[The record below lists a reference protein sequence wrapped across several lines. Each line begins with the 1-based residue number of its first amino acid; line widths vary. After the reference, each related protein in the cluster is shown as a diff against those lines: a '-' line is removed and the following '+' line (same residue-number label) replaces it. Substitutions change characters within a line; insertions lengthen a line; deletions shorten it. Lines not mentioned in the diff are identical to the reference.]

1 MSPEPVPAL
10 RIGELSR
17 RVGVSAALL
26 RAWENRYGILRPVRS
41 PGRYRLYSE
50 ADVGRIRRMQ
60 ALLASGLSPAQ
71 AAHAVLGEEAAPPAS
86 DSGGGNLTDAST
98 ILDRSLKDFDEPAT
112 QAVLDRLLAAFTV
125 EAVLGQVIIPYLHR
139 LGEQWARGEVDVACE
154 HFASNILRG
163 RLAGLARG
171 WGNGYGPL
179 TLLACPPGEQHDLG
193 LLAFGIVLHRN
204 GWRVAYLGADTPMS
218 DLHRAVTELHPD
230 LTVLAAVTARRYAEQ
245 EADLTRLAATVP
257 FALAGAGA
265 TEGLTHAIGARRL
278 PGDPV
283 TEAQRIQS
291 TMRAP

>member
-71 AAHAVLGEEAAPPAS
+71 AAHAVLSEEAAQPAS
-86 DSGGGNLTDAST
+86 ASGGDSLADAST
-98 ILDRSLKDFDEPAT
+98 TLDRSLKDFDEPGT
-112 QAVLDRLLAAFTV
+112 QAVLDRLLATFTV
-125 EAVLGQVIIPYLHR
+125 DAVLGQVIIPYLHQ
-139 LGEQWARGEVDVACE
+139 LGEQWARGEVSVACE
-154 HFASNILRG
+154 HFASNVLRG

-179 TLLACPPGEQHDLG
+179 ALLACPPGEQHDLG

-218 DLHRAVTELHPD
+218 ELDGAVTELHPD
-230 LTVLAAVTARRYAEQ
+230 LTVLAAVTAERYQDQ
-245 EADLTRLAATVP
+245 EAGLTRLAAIVP
-257 FALAGAGA
+257 LALAGAGA
-265 TEGLTHAIGARRL
+265 TDALTHAIGAGRL

-283 TEAQRIQS
+283 TEAHRIHD
-291 TMRAP
+291 TMRKP

>member
-26 RAWENRYGILRPVRS
+26 RAWENRYGILRPARS

-71 AAHAVLGEEAAPPAS
+71 AAHAVLSEEAAGPAS
-86 DSGGGNLTDAST
+86 DSGGDSLADAGT
-98 ILDRSLKDFDEPAT
+98 TLDRSLKDFDEPGT

-125 EAVLGQVIIPYLHR
+125 DAVLGQVIIPYLHQ
-139 LGEQWARGEVDVACE
+139 LGEQWARGEVSVACE
-154 HFASNILRG
+154 HFARNILRG

-171 WGNGYGPL
+171 WGDGYGPL
-179 TLLACPPGEQHDLG
+179 ALLACPPGEQHDLG

-218 DLHRAVTELHPD
+218 DLHGAVTELHPD
-230 LTVLAAVTARRYAEQ
+230 LTVLAAVTAERYQEQ
-245 EADLTRLAATVP
+245 EAGLTRLAAIVP
-257 FALAGAGA
+257 LALAGAGA
-265 TEGLTHAIGARRL
+265 TDALTHAIGARRL

-283 TEAQRIQS
+283 TEAHRIHD
-291 TMRAP
+291 TMRKP